1 MKLEDKKVHG
11 LAYADDMVL
20 LAEEGSMRNMM
31 KRLEEYIER
40 KELELNREK
49 KRDKIIIQEGKG
61 RSNKVEMI

>member
-20 LAEEGSMRNMM
+20 LAEDEGSMRNMM
-31 KRLEEYIER
+31 KRLEYIER

-49 KRDKIIIQEGKG
+49 KTR
-61 RSNKVEMI
+61 

>member
-1 MKLEDKKVHG
+1 VEEEMEKVKWGGGGMKLEDKKVHG

-20 LAEEGSMRNMM
+20 LAEDEGSMRNMM

-49 KRDKIIIQEGKG
+49 NEIK
-61 RSNKVEMI
+61 